1 MISYKIN
8 EKAGEQTPV
17 KLGADNVGYKKRL
30 THELIHNDYS
40 QAADD

>member
-17 KLGADNVGYKKRL
+17 KLGADNVDIK
-30 THELIHNDYS
+30 S
-40 QAADD
+40 V